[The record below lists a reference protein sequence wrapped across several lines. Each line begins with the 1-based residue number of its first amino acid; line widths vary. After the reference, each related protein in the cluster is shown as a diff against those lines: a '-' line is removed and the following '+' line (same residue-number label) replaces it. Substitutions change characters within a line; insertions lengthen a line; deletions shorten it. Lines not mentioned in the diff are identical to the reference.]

1 MRVWART
8 AATVAVLAMVAACGG
23 GAAGPSTPTPTPAPT
38 ATPAP
43 APTPTP
49 AATPCPDGSCGNT
62 NAPVRATL
70 RLYLMWDPA
79 GDLVEPTPDPVRQ
92 VLQQPVPVGSKIR
105 FDVVGRDSNDRETN
119 GQKDIAFIYS
129 EGASLVEDIGLRE
142 DGFQK
147 DVRVAAPGR
156 FSLYVVFDGVA
167 SNAITFTFVP

>member
-1 MRVWART
+1 MA
-8 AATVAVLAMVAACGG
+8 AVLGVSMACGG
-23 GAAGPSTPTPTPAPT
+23 GAAGPNTPTPTPAPT
-38 ATPAP
+38 PTPTPAP

-49 AATPCPDGSCGNT
+49 CPEGACGNT

-105 FDVVGRDSNDRETN
+105 FDVVGRDANDRETN
-119 GQKDIAFIYS
+119 GQKNITFVYS
-129 EGASLVEDIGLRE
+129 EGANLVEDVGVRE
-142 DGFQK
+142 NGFQK

-156 FSLYVVFDGVA
+156 FSVYVVFDGVA
-167 SNAITFTFVP
+167 SNAIAFTFVP